1 MGYFVVAIVIANY
14 IEVSQEN
21 MLSSSVVGM

>member
-1 MGYFVVAIVIANY
+1 MGCFTVAVVIANY

-21 MLSSSVVGM
+21 ILSSSVIGM